1 MKKRKIAVVSEARA
15 TYGYIRR
22 LMHLIER
29 SERLELQLIVT
40 GMHLLKEYGFSVDE
54 IVRDGFTPAARV
66 DMYVGG
72 DSPTTWAKS
81 LGVEIQG
88 LAQTFDMLKPD
99 LLLVAGDR
107 AEILAATVTA
117 AYMNIPVAH
126 IQSGDLSGHIDGSA
140 RHAITK
146 LAHLHLPSCAD
157 SAERVRKLG
166 EEPWRI
172 FNVGAPQLDDVVHGT
187 KLSRDELTG
196 RFGLDFGKPVLLVIQ
211 HPVLAEVHL
220 ARKQIEETMA
230 AVQDSGH
237 QAIVIYPNV
246 DAAGREIISVIERHR
261 NDPAI
266 RAFRNLDREVFLSLL
281 GAVSVLIGNSSVGIL
296 EAPSFKLPALDI
308 GSRQTGRMR
317 ACNVITVPEFERDLI
332 RKAIDRALV
341 DREYRSM
348 LETCV
353 NPYGDGNSSERIC
366 RILEDIDL
374 AKLLNK
380 HMTY

>member
-15 TYGYIRR
+15 TYGYIKR
-22 LMHLIER
+22 LMHLMER

-40 GMHLLKEYGFSVDE
+40 GMHLLKEYGLSLDE
-54 IVRDGFTPAARV
+54 IVRDGFIPAAHV

-72 DSPTTWAKS
+72 DSPTAWAKS
-81 LGVEIQG
+81 LGVEVQG
-88 LAQTFDMLKPD
+88 LAQAFDMLKPD
-99 LLLVAGDR
+99 MMLVAGDR

-146 LAHLHLPSCAD
+146 LAHIHLPSCED

-172 FNVGAPQLDDVVHGT
+172 FNVGAPQLDDVVHGK
-187 KLSRDELTG
+187 KLTHDELTG
-196 RFGLDFGKPVLLVIQ
+196 KFGFDFGKPVLLIIQ
-211 HPVLAEVHL
+211 HPVLAEAHL
-220 ARKQIEETMA
+220 ARKQMEETMA
-230 AVQDSGH
+230 AVRDSGH

-246 DAAGREIISVIERHR
+246 DAAGREIISVIERNRDH
-261 NDPAI
+261 PAI

-317 ACNVITVPEFERDLI
+317 ACNVITVPEFDRELI
-332 RKAIDRALV
+332 RRGIDRALL
-341 DREYRSM
+341 DGEYRVA

-374 AKLLNK
+374 SRLLNK
-380 HMTY
+380 QMTY

>member
-1 MKKRKIAVVSEARA
+1 MKRKIAVVSEARA

-22 LMHLIER
+22 LMQLIQR
-29 SERLELQLIVT
+29 SDRLELHLIVT
-40 GMHLLKEYGFSVDE
+40 GMHLLKEYGHSVDE
-54 IVRDGFTPAARV
+54 MIRDGFTPAARV

-72 DSPTTWAKS
+72 DSPTAWSKS

-88 LAQTFDMLKPD
+88 LAQVFDMLKPD
-99 LLLVAGDR
+99 LMLVAGDR

-146 LAHLHLPSCAD
+146 LAHIHLPSCED
-157 SAERVRKLG
+157 SAARVRKLG

-172 FNVGAPQLDDVVHGT
+172 FNVGAPQLDDVIQGK
-187 KLSRDELTG
+187 KLSRDELARMFTV
-196 RFGLDFGKPVLLVIQ
+196 DFGKPVLLVIQ

-220 ARKQIEETMA
+220 ARQQMEETMA
-230 AVQDSGH
+230 AVRDSGH
-237 QAIVIYPNV
+237 QALVIYPNV
-246 DAAGREIISVIERHR
+246 DAAGREIISVIEHYR
-261 NDPAI
+261 DSSTI

-281 GAVSVLIGNSSVGIL
+281 GAVSVLVGNSSVGIL

-317 ACNVITVPEFERDLI
+317 ACNVITVPEFDRTII
-332 RKAIDRALV
+332 RREIDRALHDPV
-341 DREYRSM
+341 YRSA

-366 RILEDIDL
+366 RILEEIDL
-374 AKLLNK
+374 SRLLNK

>member
-15 TYGYIRR
+15 TYGYIKR
-22 LMHLIER
+22 LMHLIEG
-29 SERLELQLIVT
+29 SGRLELQLIVT
-40 GMHLLKEYGFSVDE
+40 GMHLLKEYGFSLDE
-54 IVRDGFTPAARV
+54 ILRDGFTPAARV

-72 DSPTTWAKS
+72 DSPTAWSKS

-88 LAQTFDMLKPD
+88 LAQALDMLQPD
-99 LLLVAGDR
+99 LMLVAGDR

-146 LAHLHLPSCAD
+146 LAHIHLPSCED

-172 FNVGAPQLDDVVHGT
+172 FNVGAPQLDDVVHGK
-187 KLSRDELTG
+187 KLTGDELTG
-196 RFGLDFGKPVLLVIQ
+196 RFGVDFGKPVLLVIQ

-220 ARKQIEETMA
+220 ARKQMEETMA
-230 AVQDSGH
+230 AVLESGY
-237 QAIVIYPNV
+237 QAVVIYPNI
-246 DAAGREIISVIERHR
+246 DAAGREIIAVIEQYQDH
-261 NDPAI
+261 PSI
-266 RAFRNLDREVFLSLL
+266 RAFRNLDRDVFLSLL
-281 GAVSVLIGNSSVGIL
+281 AAVSVLIGNSSVGIL

-317 ACNVITVPEFERDLI
+317 ACNVITIPEFDRTLI
-332 RKAIDRALV
+332 RHGIERALR
-341 DREYRSM
+341 DQAYRAALQS
-348 LETCV
+348 CI

-366 RILEDIDL
+366 RVLEEIDL
-374 AKLLNK
+374 SRLLNK

>member
-1 MKKRKIAVVSEARA
+1 MNRRKIAVVSEARA

-22 LMHLIER
+22 LMQLIQR

-54 IVRDGFTPAARV
+54 IMRDGFTPAARV

-72 DSPTTWAKS
+72 DSPTAWSKS

-88 LAQTFDMLKPD
+88 LAQVFDMLKPD
-99 LLLVAGDR
+99 LVLVAGDR
-107 AEILAATVTA
+107 AEILTATVTA

-146 LAHLHLPSCAD
+146 LAHVHLPSCED

-172 FNVGAPQLDDVVHGT
+172 FNVGAPQLDDVIHGK
-187 KLSRDELTG
+187 KLGRDELARMFT
-196 RFGLDFGKPVLLVIQ
+196 FDFNRPVLLVIQ

-220 ARKQIEETMA
+220 ARKQMEETMA
-230 AVQDSGH
+230 AVGDSGH

-246 DAAGREIISVIERHR
+246 DAAGREIISVIEQYRDR
-261 NDPAI
+261 PTI

-317 ACNVITVPEFERDLI
+317 ACNVITVPEFD
-332 RKAIDRALV
+332 RKIIGQAIDRALH
-341 DREYRSM
+341 DRTYRAE

-374 AKLLNK
+374 SRLLNK

>member
-1 MKKRKIAVVSEARA
+1 MNKRKIAVVSEARA

-22 LMHLIER
+22 LMQLIQQ
-29 SERLELQLIVT
+29 SDRLELQLIVT
-40 GMHLLKEYGFSVDE
+40 GMHLLKEYGHSVDE
-54 IVRDGFTPAARV
+54 IIRDGFTPAARV

-72 DSPTTWAKS
+72 DSPTAWSKS

-88 LAQTFDMLKPD
+88 LAQVFDMMRPD
-99 LLLVAGDR
+99 LMLVAGDR

-146 LAHLHLPSCAD
+146 LAHVHLPSCED

-172 FNVGAPQLDDVVHGT
+172 FNVGAPQLDDVIQRK
-187 KLSRDELTG
+187 KLSRDELA
-196 RFGLDFGKPVLLVIQ
+196 RMFMLDFMKPVLLVIQ

-220 ARKQIEETMA
+220 ARKQMEETLT
-230 AVQDSGH
+230 AVQESGH
-237 QAIVIYPNV
+237 QALVIYPNV
-246 DAAGREIISVIERHR
+246 DAAGREIISVIEQYR
-261 NDPAI
+261 DCPTI
-266 RAFRNLDREVFLSLL
+266 RAFRNLDRDVFLSLL
-281 GAVSVLIGNSSVGIL
+281 GAVSVLVGNSSVGIL

-317 ACNVITVPEFERDLI
+317 ACNVITVPEFNKKII
-332 RKAIDRALV
+332 RQEIDRALHDPV
-341 DREYRSM
+341 YRSA

-366 RILEDIDL
+366 RILEEIDL
-374 AKLLNK
+374 SKLLNK

>member
-1 MKKRKIAVVSEARA
+1 
-15 TYGYIRR
+15 
-22 LMHLIER
+22 
-29 SERLELQLIVT
+29 
-40 GMHLLKEYGFSVDE
+40 
-54 IVRDGFTPAARV
+54 
-66 DMYVGG
+66 
-72 DSPTTWAKS
+72 
-81 LGVEIQG
+81 VEIQG
-88 LAQTFDMLKPD
+88 LAQVFDLLKPD
-99 LLLVAGDR
+99 LMLVAGDR

-146 LAHLHLPSCAD
+146 LAHVHLPSCED

-172 FNVGAPQLDDVVHGT
+172 FNVGAPQLDDVIHGK
-187 KLSRDELTG
+187 KLGRDELEHTF
-196 RFGLDFGKPVLLVIQ
+196 RLDFSKPALLVIQ

-220 ARKQIEETMA
+220 ARKQMEETMA
-230 AVQDSGH
+230 AVQESGH

-246 DAAGREIISVIERHR
+246 DAAGREIISVIEQYR
-261 NDPAI
+261 DSSMI
-266 RAFRNLDREVFLSLL
+266 RAFRNLDREIFLSLL

-317 ACNVITVPEFERDLI
+317 ACNVITVPEFDRKII
-332 RKAIDRALV
+332 RQEIDRALH
-341 DREYRSM
+341 DEAYRVE
-348 LETCV
+348 LKTCI
-353 NPYGDGNSSERIC
+353 NPYGDGHSSERIC

-374 AKLLNK
+374 SRLLNK
-380 HMTY
+380 HTTY

>member
-1 MKKRKIAVVSEARA
+1 MKKRKVAVVSEARA
-15 TYGYIRR
+15 TYGYIKR

-29 SERLELQLIVT
+29 SERLELQLVVT

-54 IVRDGFTPAARV
+54 IVRDGFTPAACV

-72 DSPTTWAKS
+72 DSPTAWSKS

-88 LAQTFDMLKPD
+88 LAQVFNMLKPE
-99 LLLVAGDR
+99 LVLVAGDR
-107 AEILAATVTA
+107 AEILATTVTA

-146 LAHLHLPSCAD
+146 LAHIHLPSCED

-172 FNVGAPQLDDVVHGT
+172 FNVGAPQLDDVVHGK
-187 KLSRDELTG
+187 KLSRAELARTL
-196 RFGLDFGKPVLLVIQ
+196 GLDFEKPVLLVIQ

-220 ARKQIEETMA
+220 ARKQMAETMA
-230 AVQDSGH
+230 AVRDSGH

-246 DAAGREIISVIERHR
+246 DAAGREIISVIEEYQG
-261 NDPAI
+261 DPSI
-266 RAFRNLDREVFLSLL
+266 HAFRNLDREVFLSLL

-317 ACNVITVPEFERDLI
+317 ACNVITVPEFDRKLI
-332 RKAIDRALV
+332 RLAIERALH
-341 DREYRSM
+341 DRDYRST

-353 NPYGDGNSSERIC
+353 NPYGDGSSSERIC

-374 AKLLNK
+374 SRLLNK

>member
-1 MKKRKIAVVSEARA
+1 MKKRKVAVVSEARA
-15 TYGYIRR
+15 TYGYIKR

-29 SERLELQLIVT
+29 SERLELQLVVT
-40 GMHLLKEYGFSVDE
+40 GMHLLKEYGFSLDE
-54 IVRDGFTPAARV
+54 IVRDGFTPSACV

-72 DSPTTWAKS
+72 DSPTAWSKS

-88 LAQTFDMLKPD
+88 LAQVFNMLKPD
-99 LLLVAGDR
+99 LVLVAGDR
-107 AEILAATVTA
+107 AEILATTVTA

-146 LAHLHLPSCAD
+146 LAHIHLPSCED

-172 FNVGAPQLDDVVHGT
+172 FNVGAPQLDDVVHGK
-187 KLSRDELTG
+187 KLSQAELA
-196 RFGLDFGKPVLLVIQ
+196 RMFGLDFEQPVLLVIQ
-211 HPVLAEVHL
+211 HPVLAEAHL
-220 ARKQIEETMA
+220 ARTQMAETMA
-230 AVQDSGH
+230 AARDSGH
-237 QAIVIYPNV
+237 QAVVIYPNV
-246 DAAGREIISVIERHR
+246 DAAGREIISVIEEYQGH
-261 NDPAI
+261 PSI

-281 GAVSVLIGNSSVGIL
+281 GAVSVVIGNSSVGIL

-317 ACNVITVPEFERDLI
+317 ACNVITVPEFDRKLI
-332 RKAIDRALV
+332 RQAIERALH
-341 DREYRSM
+341 DRDYRSA
-348 LETCV
+348 LGTCV

-374 AKLLNK
+374 SRLLNK

>member
-22 LMHLIER
+22 LMQLIQR
-29 SERLELQLIVT
+29 SDRLELHVIVT
-40 GMHLLKEYGFSVDE
+40 GMHLLKEYGHSVDE
-54 IVRDGFTPAARV
+54 MIRDGFTPAARV

-72 DSPTTWAKS
+72 DSPTAWSKS

-88 LAQTFDMLKPD
+88 LAQVFDMLKPD
-99 LLLVAGDR
+99 LMLVAGDR

-146 LAHLHLPSCAD
+146 LAHVHLPSCED
-157 SAERVRKLG
+157 SAERVRRLG

-172 FNVGAPQLDDVVHGT
+172 FNVGAPQLDDVVHGKT
-187 KLSRDELTG
+187 LDHGELA
-196 RFGLDFGKPVLLVIQ
+196 RLVACDFSKPVLLVIQ

-220 ARKQIEETMA
+220 ARKQMEETMA
-230 AVQDSGH
+230 AVRESGH
-237 QAIVIYPNV
+237 QALVVYPNV
-246 DAAGREIISVIERHR
+246 DAAGREIISVIEHYRD
-261 NDPAI
+261 NATI

-317 ACNVITVPEFERDLI
+317 ACNVITVPEFDRTII
-332 RKAIDRALV
+332 RREIDRALHDPV
-341 DREYRSM
+341 YRSA

-366 RILEDIDL
+366 RILEEIDL
-374 AKLLNK
+374 SRLLNK

>member
-22 LMHLIER
+22 LMQLIQR
-29 SERLELQLIVT
+29 SDRLELQLIVT
-40 GMHLLKEYGFSVDE
+40 GMHLLKEYGHSVDE
-54 IVRDGFTPAARV
+54 IIRDGFTPAARV

-72 DSPTTWAKS
+72 DSPTAWSKS
-81 LGVEIQG
+81 LAVEVQG
-88 LAQTFDMLKPD
+88 LAQVFDMLRPD
-99 LLLVAGDR
+99 LMLVAGDR

-146 LAHLHLPSCAD
+146 LAHVHLPSCED
-157 SAERVRKLG
+157 SAERVRRLG

-172 FNVGAPQLDDVVHGT
+172 FNVGAPQLDDVIQGK
-187 KLSRDELTG
+187 KLTRDELARMFT
-196 RFGLDFGKPVLLVIQ
+196 FDFGKPVLLVIQ

-220 ARKQIEETMA
+220 VRKQMEETMA
-230 AVQDSGH
+230 AVRESGH

-246 DAAGREIISVIERHR
+246 DAAGREIISVIEQYR
-261 NDPAI
+261 DCPTI

-281 GAVSVLIGNSSVGIL
+281 GAVSVLVGNSSVGIL

-317 ACNVITVPEFERDLI
+317 ACNVITVPEFDRKVI
-332 RKAIDRALV
+332 RQEIARALHDSV
-341 DREYRSM
+341 YRSA
-348 LETCV
+348 LDTCV

-366 RILEDIDL
+366 RILEEIDL
-374 AKLLNK
+374 SKLLNK

>member
-1 MKKRKIAVVSEARA
+1 MNKRNIAVVSEARA

-22 LMHLIER
+22 LMQLIQR

-54 IVRDGFTPAARV
+54 IMRDGFTPAARV

-72 DSPTTWAKS
+72 DSPTAWSKS
-81 LGVEIQG
+81 LGVEMQG
-88 LAQTFDMLKPD
+88 LAQVFDMLKPD
-99 LLLVAGDR
+99 LVLVAGDR

-146 LAHLHLPSCAD
+146 LAHVHLPSCED

-172 FNVGAPQLDDVVHGT
+172 FNVGAPQLDDVIHGK
-187 KLSRDELTG
+187 KLGRDELARMVT
-196 RFGLDFGKPVLLVIQ
+196 FDFSKPVLLVIQ

-220 ARKQIEETMA
+220 ARKQMEETMA
-230 AVQDSGH
+230 AVGDSGH
-237 QAIVIYPNV
+237 QAVVIYPNV
-246 DAAGREIISVIERHR
+246 DAAGREIISVIEQYRDR
-261 NDPAI
+261 PTI

-317 ACNVITVPEFERDLI
+317 ACNVITVPEFDRKII
-332 RKAIDRALV
+332 RQAIDRALH
-341 DREYRSM
+341 DRAYRAE
-348 LETCV
+348 LETCI

-374 AKLLNK
+374 SRLLNK

>member
-15 TYGYIRR
+15 TYGYIKR
-22 LMHLIER
+22 LMHLIGR
-29 SERLELQLIVT
+29 SERLELQLVVT
-40 GMHLLKEYGFSVDE
+40 GMHLLKEYGHSIDE
-54 IVRDGFTPAARV
+54 IIRDGFTPVARV
-66 DMYVGG
+66 DMYLGG
-72 DSPTTWAKS
+72 DSPTAWAKS
-81 LGVEIQG
+81 LGGEIHG
-88 LAQTFDMLKPD
+88 LAQAFDMLKPD
-99 LLLVAGDR
+99 MMLVAGDR

-146 LAHLHLPSCAD
+146 LAHIHLPSCED

-172 FNVGAPQLDDVVHGT
+172 FNVGAPQLDDVVHGK
-187 KLSRDELTG
+187 KLTGDELAG
-196 RFGLDFGKPVLLVIQ
+196 RFDIDFGKPVLLIIQ

-220 ARKQIEETMA
+220 ARKQMEETMA
-230 AVQDSGH
+230 AVLETGH
-237 QAIVIYPNV
+237 QAIVIYPNI
-246 DAAGREIISVIERHR
+246 DAAGREIIAVIEHYHDHP
-261 NDPAI
+261 NI

-281 GAVSVLIGNSSVGIL
+281 TAVSVLIGNSSVGIL

-317 ACNVITVPEFERDLI
+317 ACNVITVPEFERRLI
-332 RKAIDRALV
+332 VREISRALHDRA
-341 DREYRSM
+341 YRSV

-366 RILEDIDL
+366 RILEEIDL
-374 AKLLNK
+374 SKLLNK
-380 HMTY
+380 RMTY

>member
-1 MKKRKIAVVSEARA
+1 MNKRKIAVVSEARA

-22 LMHLIER
+22 LMQLIQR
-29 SERLELQLIVT
+29 SDRLELQLIVT
-40 GMHLLKEYGFSVDE
+40 GMHLLKEYGHSVDE
-54 IVRDGFTPAARV
+54 IIRDGFTPAARV

-72 DSPTTWAKS
+72 DSPTAWSKS

-88 LAQTFDMLKPD
+88 LAQVFDMLRPD
-99 LLLVAGDR
+99 LMLVAGDR
-107 AEILAATVTA
+107 AEILAATVAA

-146 LAHLHLPSCAD
+146 LAHIHLPSCED

-172 FNVGAPQLDDVVHGT
+172 FNVGAPQLDDVIHGK
-187 KLSRDELTG
+187 KLGRDELA
-196 RFGLDFGKPVLLVIQ
+196 RMFMVDFGKPVLLVIQ

-220 ARKQIEETMA
+220 ARKQMEETMA
-230 AVQDSGH
+230 AVRDSGH
-237 QAIVIYPNV
+237 QALVIYPNV
-246 DAAGREIISVIERHR
+246 DAAGREIISVIEQYR
-261 NDPAI
+261 DCPTI

-281 GAVSVLIGNSSVGIL
+281 GAVSVLVGNSSVGIL

-317 ACNVITVPEFERDLI
+317 ACNVITVPEFDRKTI
-332 RKAIDRALV
+332 RQALDRALHDPV
-341 DREYRSM
+341 FRSA
-348 LETCV
+348 LDTCV

-366 RILEDIDL
+366 RILEEIDL
-374 AKLLNK
+374 SKLLNK

>member
-1 MKKRKIAVVSEARA
+1 MIKRKIAVVSEARA
-15 TYGYIRR
+15 TYGYIKR
-22 LMHLIER
+22 LMHLIEG
-29 SERLELQLIVT
+29 SENLDLQLIVT
-40 GMHLLKEYGFSVDE
+40 GMHLLKEYGCSFDE
-54 IVRDGFTPAARV
+54 ILRDGFKPAARV

-72 DSPTTWAKS
+72 DTPTAWARS

-88 LAQTFDMLKPD
+88 LAQVFDMLKPD

-146 LAHLHLPSCAD
+146 LAHVHLPSCED
-157 SAERVRKLG
+157 SAERVRKMG

-172 FNVGAPQLDDVVHGT
+172 FNVGAPQLDEVVHG
-187 KLSRDELTG
+187 KKMGRAELG
-196 RFGLDFGKPVLLVIQ
+196 KRFGVDFDKPVLLVIQ
-211 HPVLAEVHL
+211 HPVLAEGHL
-220 ARKQIEETMA
+220 AKKQMDETMA
-230 AVQDSGH
+230 AVKESGH
-237 QAIVIYPNV
+237 PALVIYPNV
-246 DAAGREIISVIERHR
+246 DAAGQEIIAVIREYERVSTMKT
-261 NDPAI
+261 
-266 RAFRNLDREVFLSLL
+266 FRNVERDIFLSLL
-281 GAVSVLIGNSSVGIL
+281 NAVSVLIGNSSVGIL

-317 ACNVITVPEFERDLI
+317 ACNVITVPEFERKLI
-332 RKAIDRALV
+332 RQEIDRALH
-341 DREYRSM
+341 DRAYRSA

-374 AKLLNK
+374 SRLLNK

>member
-22 LMHLIER
+22 LMQLIQR
-29 SERLELQLIVT
+29 SDRLELHLIVT
-40 GMHLLKEYGFSVDE
+40 GMHLLKEYGHSVDE
-54 IVRDGFTPAARV
+54 MIRDGFTPAARV

-72 DSPTTWAKS
+72 DSPTAWSKS

-88 LAQTFDMLKPD
+88 LAQVFDMLKPD
-99 LLLVAGDR
+99 LMLVAGDR

-146 LAHLHLPSCAD
+146 LAHVHLPSCED
-157 SAERVRKLG
+157 SAERVRRLG

-172 FNVGAPQLDDVVHGT
+172 FNVGAPQLDDVVHGKT
-187 KLSRDELTG
+187 LDHGELA
-196 RFGLDFGKPVLLVIQ
+196 RLVACDFSKPVLLVIQ

-220 ARKQIEETMA
+220 ARKQMEETMA
-230 AVQDSGH
+230 AVRESGH
-237 QAIVIYPNV
+237 QALVIYPNV
-246 DAAGREIISVIERHR
+246 DAAGREIISVIEHYRD
-261 NDPAI
+261 NATI

-317 ACNVITVPEFERDLI
+317 ACNVITVPEFDRTII
-332 RKAIDRALV
+332 RREIDRALHDPV
-341 DREYRSM
+341 YRSA

-366 RILEDIDL
+366 RILEEIDL
-374 AKLLNK
+374 SRLLNK